1 MRLLLLAVILTVQ
14 CSLFNVFAQIK
25 IGGNVYG
32 GGNQGEVKGS
42 TKVTVYQGDLNR
54 VFGGA
59 RMANVG
65 GDAYVNI
72 DGAHAS
78 GYMVI
83 NHVYGGN
90 DVSGTIGTAAAVGKT
105 TIPTELNP
113 NDQGVNPDG
122 VKNTWNSYVHLSTK
136 VDGEGHAAEDA
147 EKIFIGQLFAG
158 GNGDFNYI
166 DAVCC

>member
-1 MRLLLLAVILTVQ
+1 MRKFITILIFVLLSTMVAQ
-14 CSLFNVFAQIK
+14 GQIK

-42 TKVTVYQGDLNR
+42 TKVTVYQGDVNK

-72 DGAHAS
+72 DGEHAS

-90 DVSGTIGTAAAVGKT
+90 DVSGTIGTAAAVP
-105 TIPTELNP
+105 ICPAISLPP
-113 NDQGVNPDG
+113 N
-122 VKNTWNSYVHLSTK
+122 T
-136 VDGEGHAAEDA
+136 
-147 EKIFIGQLFAG
+147 
-158 GNGDFNYI
+158 
-166 DAVCC
+166 